1 MNYGVKSQ
9 KNIVSHFYAKCK
21 ECDFHFDNHHLR
33 ELGRKEIKKHVKD
46 TGHTVLV
53 EMAVAEHYE
62 AVKDDCICIK

>member
-62 AVKDDCICIK
+62 AVKGEADV

>member
-46 TGHTVLV
+46 TGHTVSV
-53 EMAVAEHYE
+53 
-62 AVKDDCICIK
+62 